1 MAATAKP
8 NPAPRTAKNSGRFF
22 ESRNPFKP
30 SPVWRIISYALLGL
44 WSIVVL
50 FPLYWLLITA
60 FKQPIDVQAGPRYL
74 PFIDFQPT
82 LQTWNELLVE
92 QGIFVIRPYL
102 NTIVVGLIS
111 AVCALIIG
119 TAASYALNRFEYRP
133 KPGLI
138 LSFIGCVVL
147 MVICIGAGLPPFAA
161 IVIGLAVYAL
171 IAQTI
176 GKRFKAGG
184 FNNSDIAFW
193 LVSQRMLP
201 PIAVIIPIYVM
212 FQQAGLLNTHAG
224 LIIAYTAVNLPLV
237 IWFMRDYFA
246 SIPVELEESAF
257 IDGASRYTV
266 LRRIVLPL
274 ALPGL
279 IATFL
284 IVLVFAWNEYTL
296 ALFLTGAETQT
307 MPLLVAAQNATRGPQ
322 WWNISVLV
330 TLMVT
335 PIVIMAIILERYIA
349 KGILVGA
356 VKG

>member
-1 MAATAKP
+1 MTATTKGT
-8 NPAPRTAKNSGRFF
+8 NGFKS
-22 ESRNPFKP
+22 SNPFRM
-30 SPVWRIISYALLGL
+30 SRGRLLVSYALLGV
-44 WSIVVL
+44 WTVIVL

-60 FKQPIDVQAGPRYL
+60 FKKPIDVQAGPRYL
-74 PFIDFQPT
+74 PFVDFQPT
-82 LQTWNELLVE
+82 LDTWNELLFQ
-92 QGIFVIRPYL
+92 QGNFVTRPYL
-102 NTIVVGLIS
+102 NTIIVGIVS
-111 AVCALIIG
+111 AVLALIIG
-119 TAASYALNRFEYRP
+119 TAASYALNRFTYRP
-133 KPGLI
+133 KPGLVGVFI
-138 LSFIGCVVL
+138 LCIVL
-147 MVICIGAGLPPFAA
+147 MVILIGIGLPWFVA
-161 IVIGLAVYAL
+161 ILIGLAVFAL
-171 IAQTI
+171 LAQTI
-176 GKRFKAGG
+176 GKRFKGTM
-184 FNNSDIAFW
+184 NNSDIAFW

-212 FQQAGLLNTHAG
+212 FQQVSLLNTHTG
-224 LIIAYTAVNLPLV
+224 VIIAYTAVNLPLV
-237 IWFMRDYFA
+237 IWFMRDYFS
-246 SIPVELEESAF
+246 SIPIELEESAF

-266 LRRIVLPL
+266 LWRIVLPL

-330 TLMVT
+330 TLMIA
-335 PIVIMAIILERYIA
+335 PIVILAIILERYIA